1 MQCPRCQTTVLTEKD
16 RDGITVDIC
25 SSCRGVW
32 LDRGELE
39 KLIARATRD
48 LDEAAERG
56 FERRDSRDS
65 APPPPPAPSR
75 PRDRR
80 DSTPPRGVRYDD
92 EESHRRHRRKRGW
105 LDSLGDIFD

>member
-1 MQCPRCQTTVLTEKD
+1 MKCPRCETSELTERD
-16 RDGITVDIC
+16 RDGITVDLC
-25 SSCRGVW
+25 ASCRGVW

-56 FERRDSRDS
+56 YDRRDSRDS
-65 APPPPPAPSR
+65 APPPSPVR
-75 PRDRR
+75 GDRR
-80 DSTPPRGVRYDD
+80 DSTPPRGVQYDD
-92 EESHRRHRRKRGW
+92 RDRHRHKRKRGW